1 MNRSSAEILA
11 LEALGWIA
19 ETGDIPDFLDRS
31 GLEIADLRLRAGNPE
46 LLAAVLDFLLSQ
58 DSLTKSFCEARE
70 LDAGQIHLA
79 RRALP
84 GGNGEE

>member
-11 LEALGWIA
+11 LEALSWIA
-19 ETGDIPDFLDRS
+19 ESGAIPDFLDRS

-58 DSLTKSFCEARE
+58 DSLTKSFCEIRE

-84 GGNGEE
+84 GGSGEE